1 MKKKIL
7 VLVLALLMLCQF
19 SVSAASSYKSY
30 VYDNNGLAALAPDAF
45 YYDDSVDLYNM
56 LDNNGKIIGMKVP
69 HDVFVYGEGEN
80 AKLYIS
86 GDDADG
92 NGMVLILNADY
103 SFNKVIRN
111 FKNTITVDKK
121 GNTKTIK
128 KDTFGS
134 VTNTFVDTNGN
145 IYICDI
151 NGAHATEDNTNV
163 PYDVKQN
170 IEEEA
175 AGRVIKLNK
184 NFETEYVI
192 VGVSSEILPD
202 GFDFQPR
209 KIVVDAYGRIFVLSK
224 SNTMGIMEFDLE
236 GEFVQCIGA
245 PAVTY
250 NVFELFWRA
259 ISTDAQ
265 KETMEDFVPT
275 EYSGID
281 IDDEGF
287 IFVTNKNFTE
297 SDYSEIA
304 CLSKLNAKGNDV
316 LRRVE
321 ANNPYG
327 DTDASWKTKDEGPS
341 QLEDILTLDNGVYA
355 VLDTNRGKV
364 FFYNVDGVNLFNFGT
379 KEDDLDDEHVSFV
392 EGNLSNAVSL
402 AWHDNQCLVVDEST
416 HAINRYST
424 TNYANMIFEAIALHE
439 QDKYDEE
446 MEIWNEVIKLNN
458 NSVIAKRNIGMV
470 YYRNGD
476 YITAMEY
483 FKEIKDTENYSK
495 AFKYQRQ
502 IYINDYFT
510 TAVVVIII
518 AVVLWTIYKKW
529 RKAHPKTKKPHK
541 LITDIGYCKQLMFRP
556 LNGAW
561 LLAREGKG
569 SVAGAST
576 ILAAVAV
583 MSILQARF
591 TGFIFSPN
599 AEDVNLLA
607 QMAVIV
613 LPVMLFVV
621 CNWCV
626 TSLMAGEGSFKAIY
640 MHTCYSLAP
649 ILFLYPVA
657 ILISNVMVADEG
669 DFYIVFLT
677 LAFAWVF
684 LLLILGNMRIHDYT
698 VGMAVIELLVTVVVM
713 LLVVFLAILFMALVQ
728 QMASFVGQIIE
739 ELATR

>member
-7 VLVLALLMLCQF
+7 VLVLAFIMLFQF
-19 SVSAASSYKSY
+19 GASAASSYKSY
-30 VYDNNGLAALAPDAF
+30 VYDNNGLSALAPDAF
-45 YYDDSVDLYNM
+45 YFDDDIDLYNM
-56 LDNNGKIIGMKVP
+56 LDNSGKKVGMKAP
-69 HDVFVYGEGEN
+69 HDLFVYGEGKN
-80 AKLYIS
+80 AKLYVS
-86 GDDADG
+86 GDDEDG
-92 NGMVLILNADY
+92 AGMVLILNADY

-111 FKNTITVDKK
+111 FENTITVDKK
-121 GNTKTIK
+121 GTTKTIK
-128 KDTFGS
+128 KDVFGS
-134 VTNTFVDTNGN
+134 VTNTFVDVNGD

-151 NGAHATEDNTNV
+151 NGAHASEEYTNV
-163 PYDVKQN
+163 PFDVKQN

-192 VGVSSEILPD
+192 VGVTSEILPD

-265 KETMEDFVPT
+265 KDTMEDFVPT

-287 IFVTNKNFTE
+287 IFVTNKNFTQK
-297 SDYSEIA
+297 DYSEVD

-327 DTDASWKTKDEGPS
+327 DTDASWKTKAEGPS
-341 QLEDILTLDNGVYA
+341 KLEDVLTLDNGVYA
-355 VLDTNRGKV
+355 VLDSNRGKV

-379 KEDDLDDEHVSFV
+379 GEDNLDDEHVSFV
-392 EGNLSNAVSL
+392 EGNLSNPVAL
-402 AWHDNQCLVVDEST
+402 AWHSGQCLVVDEST

-424 TNYANMIFEAIALHE
+424 TNYAEMIFDAIALHE

-470 YYRNGD
+470 YYREGD
-476 YITAMEY
+476 YKTAMKY
-483 FKEIKDTENYSK
+483 FREIKDTENYSK

-510 TAVVVIII
+510 TAIVVIFVAI
-518 AVVLWTIYKKW
+518 VLLIIYKKW
-529 RKAHPKTKKPHK
+529 RKAHPKTKKPNK
-541 LITDIGYCKQLMFRP
+541 LLTDVAYCKQLMFRP

-569 SVAGAST
+569 SVAGAT
-576 ILAAVAV
+576 IILAAVAI
-583 MSILQARF
+583 MSVLQSRF
-591 TGFIFSPN
+591 TGFVFSPN

-613 LPVMLFVV
+613 LPVMLFAV

-728 QMASFVGQIIE
+728 QMAAFVGQIVE